1 MLENAPP
8 RAHNIDMAEN
18 HPFTVTIEPDLLR
31 DGRFRWTLYENEQP
45 RNRSPVSYA
54 TKREALADAT
64 KALEK
69 QIAHWR
75 PARWL

>member
-1 MLENAPP
+1 MLENVPLC
-8 RAHNIDMAEN
+8 AHNMRMVEN
-18 HPFTVTIEPDLLR
+18 HPFTITVEPDLLR
-31 DGRFRWTLYENEQP
+31 DGRFRWTLYENGQP

-69 QIAHWR
+69 QIADWR
-75 PARWL
+75 PARWQ

>member
-1 MLENAPP
+1 MLENVPP
-8 RAHNIDMAEN
+8 WPHIIEMAED
-18 HPFTVTIEPDLLR
+18 HPFTITVEPDLLR
-31 DGRFRWTLYENEQP
+31 DGRFRWTLCENGQP
-45 RNRSPVSYA
+45 RNRSAISYA

-69 QIAHWR
+69 QIADWR

>member
-1 MLENAPP
+1 MQ
-8 RAHNIDMAEN
+8 MVEN
-18 HPFTVTIEPDLLR
+18 HPFTIEVEPDLLR
-31 DGRFRWTLYENEQP
+31 DGRFRRTLYENGQH

-69 QIAHWR
+69 QIADWR
-75 PARWL
+75 PARWQ